1 MSIIYYKLFVLLPV
15 LLLIQFIL
23 SGCSMLTGGNGEI
36 SAQTNSACIPDA
48 LSHQVITSN
57 HLDQIMEYYDFL
69 HNQTLP
75 ELTREYGTVKQDVVN
90 SKSDENQIKYIL
102 LLSFPNTAFHDVG
115 RALKLLNEWPES
127 SEQSSNLNS
136 FKNLL
141 VMLFNE
147 QQRMSGTIGNLF
159 HKLKTERQ
167 RATALEKKVNDIKDM
182 EKNLIR
188 RDVY

>member
-1 MSIIYYKLFVLLPV
+1 MNIIYYKLFVLLPV

-23 SGCSMLTGGNGEI
+23 SGCSALTGGNGEI
-36 SAQTNSACIPDA
+36 SAQTNSVCIPDA
-48 LSHQVITSN
+48 LPHQVITSS

-75 ELTREYGTVKQDVVN
+75 ELIREYSAVKQDVIN

-102 LLSFPNTAFHDVG
+102 LLSFPNTTFHDVD
-115 RALKLLNEWPES
+115 RALKLLNEWPGS

-147 QQRMSGTIGNLF
+147 QQRMSDTIGNLF
-159 HKLKTERQ
+159 HKLKTERE
-167 RATALEKKVNDIKDM
+167 RAAALEKKVNDIKDM

-188 RDVY
+188 RDAY